1 MSELLAGVILLPT
14 DGAPAGPPVDIALEA
29 GRIASISPAASAPSR
44 RLLAMP
50 ALVNAHDHARP
61 LSPTSFGAAAKP
73 LETWL
78 LRRTATPAIDPYL
91 GALAAFGRAARG
103 GAGSVMAHYTRFQGP
118 MPPVEEAREMARA
131 AAEVGVRVTLAIFM
145 RDRNPLV
152 YGPSDSVLDRLP
164 ETARAVIEAEF
175 VAPAPSIEDQIAGVE
190 AIAAAV
196 ESPTFSVQFGPNGP
210 QWCSDEML
218 AAIANRSRE
227 TGRRVHMHL
236 LETRYQRA
244 FADRVYPEGAVE
256 SLKSLG
262 LLTPRLTLAHCV
274 WARSEDLAAIAASGA
289 TIATNPS
296 SNLHLASGVAPISEA
311 IRRGCRVA
319 LGVDASAFDEDDDIL
334 REMRLGHFL
343 HGGWGFDNIIERG
356 AWLKR
361 IVADGRF
368 ANGAPGDGSL
378 RPGAPAD
385 ILVLDLDALD
395 RDAVMSV
402 EPIDLVFARSTA
414 AHVAALFV
422 AGREIAHDGKLTRV
436 DLDAAEAKLRAE
448 FRKKAPSRAKFL
460 GAWDALEPAVV
471 DYYRSGLGCC

>member
-1 MSELLAGVILLPT
+1 MSEFLTGVILLPT
-14 DGAPAGPPVDIALEA
+14 DGAPAGPPVDIALKD
-29 GRIASISPAASAPSR
+29 GRIASISPAASTPTR

-78 LRRTATPAIDPYL
+78 LRRAAMPAIDPYL

-118 MPPVEEAREMARA
+118 MPPVEEARAMARA
-131 AAEVGVRVTLAIFM
+131 AEEVGVRVTLAIFM

-152 YGPSDSVLDRLP
+152 YGLADSVLDRLP
-164 ETARAVIEAEF
+164 APARAVIEAEF
-175 VAPAPSIEDQIAGVE
+175 FAPAPSIEDQIARVE

-218 AAIANRSRE
+218 AAIADRARE

-262 LLTPRLTLAHCV
+262 LLSPRLTLAHCV
-274 WARSEDLAAIAASGA
+274 WARSEDLDAIAASGA
-289 TIATNPS
+289 IIATNPS
-296 SNLHLASGVAPISEA
+296 SNLHLASGVAPIAEA

-343 HGGWGFDNIIERG
+343 HGGWGFENIIERG
-356 AWLKR
+356 DWLRK
-361 IVADGRF
+361 IVANGRF
-368 ANGAPGDGSL
+368 ANGVPGDGSL
-378 RPGAPAD
+378 RSGEPAD

-402 EPIDLVFARSTA
+402 EPIDLMFARSTA

-422 AGREIAHDGKLTRV
+422 AGQEIVRDGKLTRV
-436 DLDAAEAKLRAE
+436 HLDAAEGELRAE
-448 FRKKAPSRAKFL
+448 FRKNAPSRAKFL
-460 GAWDALEPAVV
+460 GAWDDLEPAVV